1 MTRIMVRFKA
11 LLAQSWLEHGSYEP
25 GVAGSSPARSIYI
38 FHVLRES
45 VSWSMP
51 RRLSRRPSGSQVRI
65 LLRAYL
71 FINNNFRVIIN
82 FHSNI

>member
-1 MTRIMVRFKA
+1 MSPGSRVRAPQGAIF
-11 LLAQSWLEHGSYEP
+11 
-25 GVAGSSPARSIYI
+25 

-45 VSWSMP
+45 VSGSMP

-82 FHSNI
+82 FHSNTPHHITDEIYATA

>member
-1 MTRIMVRFKA
+1 MSPGSRVRA
-11 LLAQSWLEHGSYEP
+11 PQGA
-25 GVAGSSPARSIYI
+25 IYF

-45 VSWSMP
+45 VSGSMP

-82 FHSNI
+82 FHSNLQH